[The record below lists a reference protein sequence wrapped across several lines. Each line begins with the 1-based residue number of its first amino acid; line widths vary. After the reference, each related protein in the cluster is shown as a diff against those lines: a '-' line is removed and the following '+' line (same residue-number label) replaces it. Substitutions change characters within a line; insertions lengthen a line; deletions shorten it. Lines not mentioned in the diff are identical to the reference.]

1 MVIAVSDSSRDRKIS
16 FPCLQF
22 SRYQEASLASHNQ
35 YRARHGA
42 APLVLDRKLCD
53 LAQAWAEE
61 LLASNK
67 FQHRP
72 GCKLGENI
80 FSSWSSATKIKLK
93 ASDPVE
99 SWYREVEKYN
109 YESETG

>member
-1 MVIAVSDSSRDRKIS
+1 MSDSSRERKIS

-22 SRYQEASLASHNQ
+22 SQYQRASLASHNQ

-42 APLVLDRKLCD
+42 AALVLDRKLCD

-61 LLASNK
+61 LMASNK

-72 GCKLGENI
+72 GSNLGENI
-80 FSSWSSATKIKLK
+80 FSSWSSGSKVKIKG
-93 ASDPVE
+93 SDAVDA
-99 SWYREVEKYN
+99 WYKEGEKYN
-109 YESETG
+109 YDAESG